1 MLKKN
6 ILFKKN
12 KFDNVYE
19 YDVVVVEE
27 EEEEIISDEENQNIN
42 FESVIGIKNTS
53 TSLLANSVLIN
64 LSNIKTFF
72 NFIIQEDNDSEF
84 EAFFYE
90 YYRSKNSFNPK
101 NF

>member
-1 MLKKN
+1 MLKKKN

-12 KFDNVYE
+12 KYDNDND
-19 YDVVVVEE
+19 YDVVVVE
-27 EEEEIISDEENQNIN
+27 EEEEIISDEENQSIN

-64 LSNIKTFF
+64 LSNIKAFF